1 MKNYEQIEILTS
13 RLLLRAPRIED
24 AKETNAALQ
33 KVWHELQLWMSWAH
47 EGEQTL
53 EATERYIRSVP
64 EIVKNGGLPLKG
76 FCRETGKFVVSTG
89 ISLNG
94 EKHETGY
101 WVAKDFLGKGY
112 ATEACNA
119 TIRYAF
125 GAMDAKCMFINYF
138 DGNEKSRR
146 IIEKLGFTKTG
157 VLEKH
162 NARCLD
168 GELRDEHQYEMR
180 DPAVLPELEV
190 KWRQRCP

>member
-1 MKNYEQIEILTS
+1 MVITMKNYEQIEILTS

-94 EKHETGY
+94 EKHETG
-101 WVAKDFLGKGY
+101 
-112 ATEACNA
+112 
-119 TIRYAF
+119 
-125 GAMDAKCMFINYF
+125 
-138 DGNEKSRR
+138 
-146 IIEKLGFTKTG
+146 
-157 VLEKH
+157 
-162 NARCLD
+162 
-168 GELRDEHQYEMR
+168 
-180 DPAVLPELEV
+180 
-190 KWRQRCP
+190 